1 MPITEADY
9 PKLTELLTL
18 THTVTLDCERGPYTE
33 DELDDDEGDA
43 YIYLSFGGNE
53 DFYGNVESNYLDS
66 LHGYEED
73 RQQEVLSKRFRTF
86 VQPDGEIGL
95 EISFLPGEPFG
106 GSGFDDHAKALW
118 DATRISELMGYDE
131 YIRDLKEGA
140 DWVNRLLGGGG
151 EMYALLVEVTKPGKT
166 SSIDGYDE
174 FFPEPLWIQRKGK
187 KYNVH
192 IRYWQD

>member
-1 MPITEADY
+1 VPITEADY

-53 DFYGNVESNYLDS
+53 DFYGNVESYYLRK
-66 LHGYEED
+66 LGEKA
-73 RQQEVLSKRFRTF
+73 LAKRFRTF

-106 GSGFDDHAKALW
+106 GSGFDEHAKALW

-140 DWVNRLLGGGG
+140 DWVNELLGEGG
-151 EMYALLVEVTKPGKT
+151 EMYALLIEVTKPGREP
-166 SSIDGYDE
+166 SIEDYDE
-174 FFPEPLWIQRKGK
+174 FFSKPLWIQRKGQ